1 MLQAAWLISRFRS
14 SYLQKPVGLL
24 GRYSFGIYLIHLL
37 FLTLYDHFMPE
48 SGTAR
53 LVHLRYLGSW
63 LFMLGA
69 SWAAVALAFRFVPA
83 AWIFFGKPPG
93 GAAGSRLPAAEAP
106 ALSDAARM

>member
-37 FLTLYDHFMPE
+37 FLTLYDRFMPE
-48 SGTAR
+48 AGTAL

-69 SWAAVALAFRFVPA
+69 SWAAAALAFKFFPK
-83 AWIFFGKPPG
+83 AWILFGKPPG
-93 GAAGSRLPAAEAP
+93 GVAASRRTASEAP